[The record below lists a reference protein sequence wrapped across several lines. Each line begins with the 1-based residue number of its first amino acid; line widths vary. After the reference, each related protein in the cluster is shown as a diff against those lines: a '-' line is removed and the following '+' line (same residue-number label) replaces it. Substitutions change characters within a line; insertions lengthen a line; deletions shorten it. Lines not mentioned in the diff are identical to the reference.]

1 MAKQY
6 ALSLQIPVIPDQVDR
21 LKSVLD
27 EIGNPASGGS
37 FFPLEQL
44 VTVHFARWLVVPAA
58 TTRGGEQLPESVIYS
73 ANLDV
78 TPDQHL
84 QDLVNTLAAGL
95 DRILA
100 CCSGYPAESER
111 TVESRLKYLRRYVV
125 KTPAFYVGA
134 PTRTVQQIRDEASLH
149 SAVRDF
155 VKANQGAWKTSG
167 EAFAAIKEFLAAD
180 PRWDWARQHY
190 ELPGKAWLKLIP
202 LALFVLLISPLLL
215 LTAIL
220 IQIFYE
226 SRDKPFGLDVNQVP
240 IDHMQ
245 KMKRQEDIIYQNQL
259 SQVFETKTGLRR
271 MALRFFLWFTNLLAA
286 WWAVGGQLLGTP
298 TIHFARWVMIDGGK
312 RFVFFSNFDGSF
324 DEYLG
329 DFVDNSGWGLNAIYG
344 AAVGYPK
351 TFLIFGEGA
360 YKIGEFMGWGRYT
373 QVQTQ
378 AFYSAYPWYGLQ
390 QIVDRTKL
398 RVELFNSRNLN
409 EEQIKAA
416 LRRI

>member
-6 ALSLQIPVIPDQVDR
+6 ALSLQIPVIPDQVDAITDA
-21 LKSVLD
+21 LNQV
-27 EIGNPASGGS
+27 GNPSES
-37 FFPLEQL
+37 SKLFPLQNL
-44 VTVHFARWLVVPAA
+44 TTVHFARWLVVPAG
-58 TTRGGEQLPESVIYS
+58 TTRGGEQLPASVIYS

-78 TPDQHL
+78 TPDQHMKEIAESL
-84 QDLVNTLAAGL
+84 GDGL
-95 DRILA
+95 DEILKH
-100 CCSGYPAESER
+100 CTGYPPEGQR
-111 TVESRLKYLRRYVV
+111 TAESRLKYLRQYMI

-134 PTRTVQQIRDEASLH
+134 PNRTVEQIENEASLH
-149 SAVRDF
+149 RAVRDF
-155 VKANQGAWKTSG
+155 VKANKGAWKSSR
-167 EAFAAIKEFLAAD
+167 EAFDAIKEFLAND
-180 PRWDWARQHY
+180 PQWDWARKHY
-190 ELPGKAWLKLIP
+190 ALPKKAWLKLIP
-202 LALFVLLISPLLL
+202 LGLFVLLISPLLL

-220 IQIFYE
+220 IQILYE
-226 SRDKPFGLDVNQVP
+226 TRDKPYGLDVNQVP
-240 IDHMQ
+240 LDHMQ
-245 KMKRQEDIIYQNQL
+245 KMKSQEDIIYQNQL

-271 MALRFFLWFTNLLAA
+271 MALHFFLWFTNLLAA

-298 TIHFARWVMIDGGK
+298 TIHFARWVLIDGGR

-390 QIVDRTKL
+390 QIVDRSKL
-398 RVELFNSRNLN
+398 RVELFNSSHLS
-409 EEQIKAA
+409 EEEIKAS